1 MYYYVLYTSK
11 NIGGDMESL
20 MSIATSSNIIIGV
33 IALIAIFIVLAIFKK
48 GTKIALTIGIIYV
61 IIMFVMNSGMF
72 S

>member
-1 MYYYVLYTSK
+1 
-11 NIGGDMESL
+11 METL
-20 MSIATSSNIIIGV
+20 MDIAANSNIITGAV
-33 IALIAIFIVLAIFKK
+33 VLIVIFIILAIFKK